1 MRRRATAV
9 IPTTTFVAALLAGVA
24 AGQSVAWGMPERGFA
39 DYSRATKTWRVAP
52 AENARRGDLL
62 RPVDAGSTWRV
73 RTWPQNAVADGF
85 QVRDYEDVEWTETRL
100 PIAPRDGADS
110 AWPLRHR
117 ILDAR
122 TTFDSPPRA
131 KAMVLTV
138 EHGDNVEIWLNG
150 VRICGAE
157 TTGQRRKSDFV
168 LTTDQIG
175 LLERSRPNVL
185 AVQIRNPDGPC
196 YLGVELVSSARSF
209 GDGGNATSRLEQS
222 RQVAANLQRDLF
234 DEWRGAPAVTWG
246 ELDESRTRLRMT
258 PVDLRELGSYAGFD
272 LERAERRGKLNY
284 EIPLTWRFGDVRM
297 KGDAEPM
304 EDNGRQ
310 RLEFDVI
317 TAAPDERRYEK
328 RYYQHQI
335 AKWWEYTFTGEL
347 VVDRIFDAERGVV
360 SWMETRL
367 SGTVKHAHGGLDGQ
381 AFDLEFAE
389 EWKLSA
395 VRPDR
400 DGQFLDDVVAAIE
413 KGREFL
419 KRELGDTNKP
429 ALRAGGDVRTYPSGK
444 LALALLALIHC
455 DLPRDDPILV
465 KGLDEIRR
473 RKLVDTYSVANAIMA
488 LEAYYQ
494 PRGEYE
500 ELRMGS
506 IDKPRQ
512 RQLPEADLAIVREWA
527 NILLNNMDSRV
538 DPAYLARW
546 SYIREPR
553 YDHSV
558 NQYGLLGLYSAQL
571 CGVEVSPTLW
581 KAAAAH
587 LVDAQAKPESRG
599 QLEITTH
606 RQLETIKSG
615 GDTSTG
621 ARAVG
626 VAGWG
631 YVEPEAN
638 GEPRPIYGSM
648 TCAGLTGLTIAMAG
662 MVNAGLTRDRT
673 LADAANAQRSGFAW
687 LADRFSSRFHPGPGL
702 HAHYFSHILYYLY
715 GLERSCELS
724 GVALLNGRDWYLEG
738 ALTLLSLQKPDGT
751 WPNATGGETD
761 AITITAMALL
771 FLKKSSM
778 PVYTQ
783 K

>member
-1 MRRRATAV
+1 
-9 IPTTTFVAALLAGVA
+9 
-24 AGQSVAWGMPERGFA
+24 MPERGFA
-39 DYSRATKTWRVAP
+39 DYRRTTKAWRVAP
-52 AENARRGDLL
+52 AENTRRGDLV
-62 RPVDAGSTWRV
+62 RPVDAGSAWKGRA
-73 RTWPQNAVADGF
+73 WPQSAIADGF
-85 QVRDYEDVEWTETRL
+85 QVRDYDDSGWTDTRL
-100 PIAPRDGADS
+100 PVTPSDAADAP
-110 AWPLRHR
+110 WPLRHR
-117 ILDAR
+117 VLDAR
-122 TTFDSPPRA
+122 AMFDSPPRA

-150 VRICGAE
+150 VRIGGADV
-157 TTGQRRKSDFV
+157 TGQRKKSDFV
-168 LTTDQIG
+168 LTPDQIG

-196 YLGVELVSSARSF
+196 FLSVELVSSSRSF
-209 GDGGNATSRLEQS
+209 GDGGNATSRLEQG

-234 DEWRGAPAVTWG
+234 DAWRGAPAVTWG
-246 ELDESRTRLRMT
+246 ELDPSRTRLRMT
-258 PVDLRELGSYAGFD
+258 PVDLRELGSYVGFD
-272 LERAERRGKLNY
+272 LQRAGRRGKLSY
-284 EIPLTWRFGDVRM
+284 EIPLTWRFGDVRL
-297 KGDAEPM
+297 KGDADG
-304 EDNGRQ
+304 EDDSGRQ
-310 RLEFDVI
+310 RLELEVVSG
-317 TAAPDERRYEK
+317 APDERRYEK
-328 RYYQHQI
+328 RYYKNHI
-335 AKWWEYTFTGEL
+335 SHWWEYTFAGEL
-347 VVDRIFDAERGVV
+347 VVDRAFDEDRGVIT
-360 SWMETRL
+360 WMETRL
-367 SGTVKHAHGGLDGQ
+367 TGTVKHAHGGLDGQ
-381 AFDLEFAE
+381 AFDVEFVE
-389 EWKLSA
+389 EWTLA
-395 VRPDR
+395 ATRPDR

-413 KGREFL
+413 RGREFL
-419 KRELGDTNKP
+419 KRELADMNKP
-429 ALRAGGDVRTYPSGK
+429 ALQAGGDNRTYPSGK

-465 KGLDEIRR
+465 KGLDELRR

-500 ELRMGS
+500 ELRAGM
-506 IDKPRQ
+506 IEKPRP
-512 RQLPEADLAIVREWA
+512 RQLPEADLELMKEWA
-527 NILLNNMDSRV
+527 GILLNNMDSRV

-546 SYIREPR
+546 SYVREGR

-571 CGVEVSPTLW
+571 CGVQISPTLW

-587 LVDAQAKPESRG
+587 LVDAQEKPESRT

-621 ARAVG
+621 TRPVG
-626 VAGWG
+626 LAGWG
-631 YVEPEAN
+631 YVEAEHN

-662 MVNAGLTRDRT
+662 MVGAGLTRDIT
-673 LADAANAQRSGFAW
+673 LSEAANAQRSGFAW
-687 LADRFSSRFHPGPGL
+687 LAERFSTRFHPGPGL
-702 HAHYFSHILYYLY
+702 HANYFTHILYYLY

-738 ALTLLSLQKPDGT
+738 ALTLLSLQKDDGT

-761 AITITAMALL
+761 AITVTSMALL

>member
-1 MRRRATAV
+1 
-9 IPTTTFVAALLAGVA
+9 
-24 AGQSVAWGMPERGFA
+24 MPERGFA
-39 DYSRATKTWRVAP
+39 DYRRTTTAWRVVP
-52 AENARRGDLL
+52 AENSRRGDLL
-62 RPVDAGSTWRV
+62 RPIDTSSVWKV
-73 RTWPQNAVADGF
+73 RPWPQAAIADGF
-85 QVRDYEDVEWTETRL
+85 QVRDYEDAEWTETRL
-100 PIAPRDGADS
+100 PITPADGADS

-117 ILDAR
+117 VLDAR
-122 TTFDSPPRA
+122 TLFDSPPRA
-131 KAMVLTV
+131 KAMVLTI
-138 EHGDNVEIWLNG
+138 EHGDDVEVWLNG
-150 VRICGAE
+150 VRIGGAE
-157 TTGQRRKSDFV
+157 IQGQRKKSDFV
-168 LTTDQIG
+168 LTADQIR

-209 GDGGNATSRLEQS
+209 GDGGNTTSRLEQS

-246 ELDESRTRLRMT
+246 ELDAARTRLRMT
-258 PVDLRELGSYAGFD
+258 PVDLRELGSFVGFD
-272 LERAERRGKLNY
+272 LERAGRRGKVAY
-284 EIPLTWRFGDVRM
+284 EVPLTWRFGDVRL
-297 KGDAEPM
+297 KGNADAP
-304 EDNGRQ
+304 EDSGRQ
-310 RLEFDVI
+310 RIECDV
-317 TAAPDERRYEK
+317 TSAAPDERRYEK
-328 RYYQHQI
+328 RYYTHHI
-335 AKWWEYTFTGEL
+335 AKWWEYTFSGQL
-347 VVDRIFDAERGVV
+347 VVDRLFDEERGVIT
-360 SWMETRL
+360 WMETRL

-381 AFDLEFAE
+381 AFDLEYVE
-389 EWKLSA
+389 EWKLSE

-419 KRELGDTNKP
+419 KKELGDMNKP
-429 ALRAGGDVRTYPSGK
+429 ALRAGGDTRTYPSGK

-455 DLPRDDPILV
+455 DLPRDDPILI
-465 KGLDEIRR
+465 KGLDELRR

-500 ELRMGS
+500 ELRSGS

-512 RQLPEADLAIVREWA
+512 RQLPEADLAIVKEWA
-527 NILLNNMDSRV
+527 GILLNNMDSRV

-546 SYIREPR
+546 SYVREGR

-571 CGVEVSPTLW
+571 CGVEISPTLW

-587 LVDAQAKPESRG
+587 LIDVQAEPETRG
-599 QLEITTH
+599 QLEVTTH

-621 ARAVG
+621 ARTVG
-626 VAGWG
+626 IAGWG
-631 YVEPEAN
+631 YVEAELN

-687 LADRFSSRFHPGPGL
+687 LADRFSARFHPGPGL

-724 GVALLNGRDWYLEG
+724 GIALLNGRDWYLEG
-738 ALTLLSLQKPDGT
+738 ALTLLSLQKADGT

-761 AITITAMALL
+761 AITITSMALL